1 LPAISPELNWSWPYI
16 RYAREHLDRITSGE
30 LRKLMI
36 FMPPQHGKSALATIR
51 YPVWRLQREPR
62 LRVIVGAYNQFL
74 SEKFS
79 RQARRLASY
88 CMQLS
93 PERTAAYDW
102 ETRFGGGMRAAGVGS
117 GVTGIGGDL
126 IIIDDPVKSREE
138 AESQAYRDRVWDW
151 YSNDLYTRQ
160 GPDCAFI
167 LIMTRWHGDD
177 LAGRILD
184 SDDGSNWTVISLP
197 AEAEPGDPLGRTAG
211 EPLCPARFDLAALA
225 DFRMTLGRDY
235 YALYQQQPR
244 AREGG
249 MFKEHWLPL
258 IDAVPTHA
266 ARVRWWDQAA
276 TEAGGD
282 FTAGILVAYADGIVY
297 IEDVIRGQWAA
308 GERDAI
314 IRHTAEKD
322 AMYGLITYWGEQEPG
337 ASGKDAARAFTKL
350 LAGYPVNTEPTTGS
364 KEIACQPL
372 ASQAQAGNVRVKRAA
387 WSSAFIAE
395 ACDFP
400 SGKHDDQIEAA
411 ARAFNK
417 LTRYPTPASGT
428 NTELRRVHAA
438 RLRSSWQRG

>member
-1 LPAISPELNWSWPYI
+1 
-16 RYAREHLDRITSGE
+16 
-30 LRKLMI
+30 
-36 FMPPQHGKSALATIR
+36 MPPQHGKSALATIR
-51 YPVWRLQREPR
+51 YPVWRLQREPK
-62 LRVIVGAYNQFL
+62 LRVIVGAYNQYL
-74 SEKFS
+74 AEKFS

-93 PERTAAYDW
+93 LDRTAAYDW
-102 ETRFGGGMRAAGVGS
+102 ETRSGGGMRAAGVGS

-167 LIMTRWHGDD
+167 LIMTRWHQDD
-177 LAGRILD
+177 LAGRIID
-184 SDDGSNWTVISLP
+184 SDDGSNWTIISLP
-197 AEAEPGDPLGRTAG
+197 AEAEPGDPLGRTTG
-211 EPLCPARFDLAALA
+211 EPLCPARFDLTALA

-235 YALYQQQPR
+235 HALYQQQPS

-258 IDAVPTHA
+258 VDAVPA
-266 ARVRWWDQAA
+266 QAQRVRWWDQAA

-282 FTAGILVAYADGIVY
+282 FTAGVLVAYANGIIT
-297 IEDVIRGQWAA
+297 IEDVLRGQWAA

-322 AMYGLITYWGEQEPG
+322 ALYGPIVYWGEQEPG
-337 ASGKDAARAFTKL
+337 ASGKDAARAFIQL

-417 LTRYPTPASGT
+417 LARYPAPASGT
-428 NTELRRVHAA
+428 NIELRRVHAA
-438 RLRSSWQRG
+438 RSRSSWQRG